1 MIMKYFHSVIAIATV
16 ALLFACGAKKETTAT
31 DQAADSTTAAD
42 DEWRGMDDFHM
53 IMAESFHPFK
63 DSANLAPAKAKA
75 AEMAASAERW
85 LAAPLP
91 EKVNNDAVK
100 SKLEALKTKTT
111 AFVETA
117 KSTDDKLVGDALT
130 ELHDMF
136 HELQKAWYA
145 GREGEHHH

>member
-1 MIMKYFHSVIAIATV
+1 MKYIHSFFTLAIV
-16 ALLFACGAKKETTAT
+16 ALLFACGTKKETAETGET
-31 DQAADSTTAAD
+31 ADSATAVA
-42 DEWRGMDDFHM
+42 DEWREMDDFHM

-91 EKVNNDAVK
+91 EKVNNDSVK
-100 SKLEALKTKTT
+100 AKLEALKTKTT

-117 KSTDDKLVGDALT
+117 KSTDDKVVGDALT

-136 HELQKAWYA
+136 HELQEAWYA
-145 GREGEHHH
+145 GHEGEHHH